1 MKLFGQSFLSQP
13 NLVASGVPSLKAS
26 SEGRVTLQQ
35 SVFSNVSIPVASIG
49 TRGALSK
56 AYGMDSVAL
65 PSVFRR
71 VVLGPYM
78 LPEGGQIVQLAHTT
92 AQPGNLGL
100 WRRVNNLQ
108 PPGPSK
114 GKPEGTMAHVME
126 QSAQKGHKFEVE
138 QLTEAH
144 IHIRCDI
151 VMSFAGTM
159 A

>member
-1 MKLFGQSFLSQP
+1 MAESLCSNQFSPTYQYLQP
-13 NLVASGVPSLKAS
+13 ALVQ
-26 SEGRVTLQQ
+26 EEHCQ
-35 SVFSNVSIPVASIG
+35 
-49 TRGALSK
+49 K

-78 LPEGGQIVQLAHTT
+78 VPEGGQIVQLAHTT

-100 WRRVNNLQ
+100 WRRVNNLH

-126 QSAQKGHKFEVE
+126 QPAQDAHKFEVE
-138 QLTEAH
+138 QVTVAH
-144 IHIRCDI
+144 QHK
-151 VMSFAGTM
+151 V
-159 A
+159 